1 MPTNINLPAN
11 LPENWQTSQIVSPSG
26 TDVGLSAQ
34 HGYNYLMQQVNDTQE
49 AANTLSQAVDAQE
62 EAQAQLETDVDTLQT
77 DMAQA
82 KSDVETLQTDVGEL
96 QTDVGNLQTGQGQ
109 LATPNATAT
118 HSDSV
123 VAITAPAGVNL
134 ISFYAPSDFS
144 GDDTYTVNGSAVA
157 LTDLNGN
164 AVYDGWKE
172 GAPVQL
178 ILKGTQAFF
187 KSGGGVNDTLP
198 PLNPNMT
205 GELADGVFT
214 VTADKLPVSQAD
226 ALAGAEW
233 YYADHVPA
241 RPGDGTKVELT
252 RRQLAEIVDRT
263 ANDYNHGDIVK
274 IRENGSPVEYI
285 ISAKDYESALNGA
298 GRVLVVRAA
307 PDKNGYYENATNN
320 AYAGSVIEEYNN
332 SSFKN
337 RFSSYVQD
345 LIGETTFYQTPG
357 GGDNTVTTMTRS
369 IFNPSA
375 TEMGF
380 SEANMNVEGTALPVA
395 GLVKT
400 MLAES
405 GYDGIWTRSPVT
417 SGTNQT
423 WEVKSD
429 GTSVAKNI
437 YLNSGYLE
445 CFTLPSTALF
455 DPDTN
460 ELIEDAGISTLA
472 DTTNLGGSAAGST
485 VTLME
490 NGVAA
495 EYLVLQQGYPTAGNG
510 NTLLRRKDAVDQ
522 MAWDSGGV
530 NAYSDSSVDSYL
542 SGDYIERFT
551 PNMQAMLQI
560 VNISSAAGN
569 GNTTVGAIP
578 RKAFILSY
586 AEAGFPTHA
595 NAPAEGTA
603 IPYFDSDAK
612 RVVQLNGVAVNQWT
626 RTPFG
631 SSTTNAWIILNTGAV
646 SSGAVT
652 GQYGIAP
659 CIVLKSDVQVNP
671 DGSIV
676 ESDNSPVV
684 TLSIPWTSSSYIYVR
699 QFPFNSKHQYQTQ
712 LVGAVATNDPDY
724 SSGSIA
730 PGIPDFSYTGNYA
743 IIDDGDGN
751 KRVKFY
757 TSGTLVMSKTC
768 VVDAF
773 YVGGGSGGASQASTS
788 GFAPGGGG
796 GYTATHH
803 AITLEANTEYAITI
817 GAGGVGTST
826 LTPSNGGETN
836 AFGFS
841 ISGGQG
847 ANGGSGGGATGLS
860 RDNNHN
866 AEGGDGGS
874 NGLGGEKAYHYTAS
888 TSGTTESTTQ
898 GTGQG
903 TTTAEFGEEGNELYS
918 GGGGGAGL
926 WTNGGSTRRAIGGNG
941 GAGGETNSGGIGGNT
956 NSWDGASGNAV
967 SNEIGGQGGKISRPS
982 SSDYHPAGGG
992 GGGGYGGGG
1001 GAGACGRGNTGQ
1013 GGNGYQGIV
1022 IIRNHRE
1029 AS

>member
-11 LPENWQTSQIVSPSG
+11 LPENWQAGQIVSPSG
-26 TDVGLSAQ
+26 TEVGLSAQ
-34 HGYNYLMQQVNDTQE
+34 HGYNYLMQQVNDTQK
-49 AANTLSQAVDAQE
+49 ASNALSQAVDSQE
-62 EAQAQLETDVDTLQT
+62 EAQTQLETDVEDLQT
-77 DMAQA
+77 DVG
-82 KSDVETLQTDVGEL
+82 DLQNDVGEL

-144 GDDTYTVNGSAVA
+144 GDDTYTVNGSAVT

-164 AVYDGWKE
+164 AIYDGWKE

-178 ILKGTQAFF
+178 ILKGAQAFF

-198 PLNPNMT
+198 PINPNMT

-214 VTADKLPVSQAD
+214 VTADKLPVAQAD

-241 RPGDGTKVELT
+241 RPGDGTKIEFT
-252 RRQLAEIVDRT
+252 KEQLVDYQGGKT
-263 ANDYNHGDIVK
+263 AADYTPGDIVTIK
-274 IRENGSPVEYI
+274 ENGVAQEFYI
-285 ISAKDYESALNGA
+285 AKHGYPATDNGRTLLVRRYIHSQAAWRATSNVNTYASSTIDSWMEETYYAMFSESVRAMISAVDILY
-298 GRVLVVRAA
+298 
-307 PDKNGYYENATNN
+307 
-320 AYAGSVIEEYNN
+320 
-332 SSFKN
+332 
-337 RFSSYVQD
+337 
-345 LIGETTFYQTPG
+345 TPG
-357 GGDNTVTTMTRS
+357 GGNNTVTTLSRKVFALS
-369 IFNPSA
+369 V
-375 TEMGF
+375 TELGVAA
-380 SEANMNVEGTALPVA
+380 EYANIEGSALPIA
-395 GLVKT
+395 DTLQI
-400 MLAES
+400 AHQASNES
-405 GYDGIWTRSPVT
+405 AVEQWTRSPYAV
-417 SGTNQT
+417 SSSN
-423 WEVKSD
+423 
-429 GTSVAKNI
+429 AC
-437 YLNSGYLE
+437 YLNSSGGINNATTKAIYGYRPA
-445 CFTLPSTALF
+445 FTIPSTALF

-460 ELIEDAGISTLA
+460 ELIEDATEVQTLA
-472 DTTNLGGSAAGST
+472 DTTNLGDEAAGST
-485 VTLME
+485 VTL
-490 NGVAA
+490 
-495 EYLVLQQGYPTAGNG
+495 
-510 NTLLRRKDAVDQ
+510 
-522 MAWDSGGV
+522 DSGEVITDNG
-530 NAYSDSSVDSYL
+530 SS
-542 SGDYIERFT
+542 
-551 PNMQAMLQI
+551 
-560 VNISSAAGN
+560 IS
-569 GNTTVGAIP
+569 VAIP
-578 RKAFILSY
+578 W
-586 AEAGFPTHA
+586 AE
-595 NAPAEGTA
+595 
-603 IPYFDSDAK
+603 
-612 RVVQLNGVAVNQWT
+612 
-626 RTPFG
+626 
-631 SSTTNAWIILNTGAV
+631 
-646 SSGAVT
+646 
-652 GQYGIAP
+652 
-659 CIVLKSDVQVNP
+659 
-671 DGSIV
+671 
-676 ESDNSPVV
+676 
-684 TLSIPWTSSSYIYVR
+684 SSYIYVR
-699 QFPFNSKHQYQTQ
+699 QFPYNAKHQYQTQ

-724 SSGSIA
+724 DSGSIA
-730 PGIPDFSYTGNYA
+730 PGIPDFSYTGTYE

-757 TSGTLVMSKTC
+757 TSGTLVMTKTC

-803 AITLEANTEYAITI
+803 SITLEANTEYVITI
-817 GAGGVGTST
+817 GAGGVGTRT
-826 LTPSNGGETN
+826 LTPSNGGETS

-860 RDNNHN
+860 RDNDHN

-888 TSGTTESTTQ
+888 TSGTLESTTQ

-926 WTNGGSTRRAIGGNG
+926 WTDGGSTRRAIGGNG

-967 SNEIGGQGGKISRPS
+967 PNGIGGQGGKISRPS

-1001 GAGACGRGNTGQ
+1001 GAGACGRGSTGQ
-1013 GGNGYQGIV
+1013 GGDGYHGIV